1 MPKKKTVNFALLGLG
16 KLGSGFYN
24 IWSQKREKIK
34 ERTGLDL
41 NLKKIL
47 VKNLHFK
54 RSKNIDKS
62 LITTDLNDIINDP
75 SIKIAVD
82 AIGGI
87 EPTYSIIKKLI
98 GNKINLVSANRMLL
112 ASKMHELMDLANKNK
127 VAIMPEPSLGGGIP
141 IINTLQRDLVANQ
154 IHSVIGILSGT
165 SNYILS
171 EMTRKSLSLKE
182 VLKSPEI
189 QNMGESLSMIDYEG
203 SDAAQKV
210 AILAASSFGIDINFL
225 HVYAE
230 GLSNISKIDIYYA
243 DKFEY
248 EFKLL
253 AIIKEHAEQFEIRVH
268 PALIPK
274 YHPLSLVIGEYNAYY
289 IQTDLLGSYMLYGKG
304 VGIESVGSL
313 ILRDIVAIASN
324 IYHTPVK
331 FDYTLA
337 RNKKPV
343 MPIED
348 IQSSYYLRFPCLDK
362 PGVIGKIT
370 SALGRYNINICSAHA
385 ESYKKPSAEMGHVH
399 IFVDKAQEKNIY
411 KAIDHISKLDIM
423 LDKIKYYRII

>member
-1 MPKKKTVNFALLGLG
+1 MQKKRVINFALLGLG

-47 VKNLHFK
+47 VKNSHFK

-98 GNKINLVSANRMLL
+98 GNKINLVSANRTLL
-112 ASKMHELMDLANKNK
+112 ASKMHELMDLAGENK
-127 VAIMPEPSLGGGIP
+127 VTIMPEPSLGGGIP

-171 EMTRKSLSLKE
+171 EMTRKGLSLKE
-182 VLKSPEI
+182 ALKSPEI

-253 AIIKEHAEQFEIRVH
+253 AIIKEHPEQFEIRVH

-289 IQTDLLGSYMLYGKG
+289 IQTDLLGNYMLYGKG

-313 ILRDIVAIASN
+313 ILRDIVAIANN
-324 IYHTPVK
+324 IYHAPVK
-331 FDYTLA
+331 FNYTLA

-370 SALGRYNINICSAHA
+370 SALGQYNINICSAHA
-385 ESYKKPSAEMGHVH
+385 GIYRQSSDDLGHVH